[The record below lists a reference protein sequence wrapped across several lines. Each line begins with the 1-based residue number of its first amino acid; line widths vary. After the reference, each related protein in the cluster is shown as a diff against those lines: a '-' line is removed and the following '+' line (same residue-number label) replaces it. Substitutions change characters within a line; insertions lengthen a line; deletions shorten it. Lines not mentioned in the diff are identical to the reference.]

1 MTTMQNPSSTSLLW
15 RYLTFVWL
23 FDDVP
28 PRAGIVQ
35 RAAIVRGNR
44 ERGLRFLPVYMLRYL
59 RMLVPLIGTGVAS
72 DLMASPVIS
81 GACFTLSTMVLVA
94 LMLAS
99 VGFAAMRFRV
109 FDHARW

>member
-1 MTTMQNPSSTSLLW
+1 MQKPSLISLVW

-23 FDDVP
+23 FEEVP
-28 PRAGIVQ
+28 ARAGSLQ

-44 ERGLRFLPVYMLRYL
+44 ERGLRFLPVYMARYL
-59 RMLVPLIGTGVAS
+59 RMLVALVAAGIASDAMSSSPLIA
-72 DLMASPVIS
+72 

-94 LMLAS
+94 LMLAGI
-99 VGFAAMRFRV
+99 GFTAMRFRA

>member
-1 MTTMQNPSSTSLLW
+1 MIIMQNPSSILLW

-28 PRAGIVQ
+28 PRAGTVL

-44 ERGLRFLPVYMLRYL
+44 ERGLRYLPVYMLRYL
-59 RMLVPLIGTGVAS
+59 RMLVSLITVGTAL
-72 DLMASPVIS
+72 DLMASPVFS

-94 LMLAS
+94 LLVAS
-99 VGFAAMRFRV
+99 LGFAAMRFRA

>member
-1 MTTMQNPSSTSLLW
+1 MSNMQNSSSFSLMW
-15 RYLTFVWL
+15 RYLTFDWL

-28 PRAGIVQ
+28 PRAGTVQ

-59 RMLVPLIGTGVAS
+59 RMLVGLSAMGTAS
-72 DLMASPVIS
+72 DVMASPLIS
-81 GACFTLSTMVLVA
+81 GACFTLSTVVLIA
-94 LMLAS
+94 LILAGI
-99 VGFAAMRFRV
+99 GFAAMRLRL

>member
-1 MTTMQNPSSTSLLW
+1 MQKPSLVSLVW

-23 FDDVP
+23 FEEVP
-28 PRAGIVQ
+28 ARAGNLQ

-44 ERGLRFLPVYMLRYL
+44 ERGLRFLPVYMARYL
-59 RMLVPLIGTGVAS
+59 RMLVALVAAGIASDAMASSPLIA
-72 DLMASPVIS
+72 

-94 LMLAS
+94 LMLAGI
-99 VGFAAMRFRV
+99 GFTAMRFRA

>member
-1 MTTMQNPSSTSLLW
+1 MQNSSSFSLLW

-28 PRAGIVQ
+28 PRAGTLQ

-59 RMLVPLIGTGVAS
+59 RMLVGLVGAGTAS
-72 DLMASPVIS
+72 DVMASPLIS
-81 GACFTLSTMVLVA
+81 GACFTLSTVVLIA
-94 LMLAS
+94 LMLAGI
-99 VGFAAMRFRV
+99 GFAAMRLRL